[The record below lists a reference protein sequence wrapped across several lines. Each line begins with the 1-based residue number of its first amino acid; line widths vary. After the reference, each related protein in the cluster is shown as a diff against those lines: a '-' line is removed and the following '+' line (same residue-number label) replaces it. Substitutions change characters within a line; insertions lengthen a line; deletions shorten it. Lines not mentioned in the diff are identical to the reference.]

1 MNRPL
6 RVLSLYEGFFAG
18 GARILHS
25 DVVAGL
31 HADGGQE
38 HRVLSLTSAAR
49 RDASL
54 QHAHDDTRFRT
65 LRAAGVRID
74 TFDRVAGDQPM
85 TPDSFSP
92 AELAHAASLI
102 ADADMV
108 LSLKEQPLSL
118 IVALERAGMLP
129 DRPLAACLHRSD
141 PAHSGPALG
150 WLVDAGASGAVSA
163 TISCAESTSVAYTR
177 SGVATTHAWVIDNG
191 IDTRRFRPGTR
202 AERRS
207 IRESLGIPETATVV
221 MLAARFDAMKD
232 PGLFLDAV
240 ARHARRRPRTHYVLC
255 GSGMTHRNP
264 AFSAL
269 VAEAGLGADVAL
281 HALGLREDMPALY
294 RIADV
299 VALTSAF
306 GEASPLCLAEG
317 AASGAIPVTTDVGDA
332 ARVVAGF
339 GLVTPRDAEAI
350 AATWQEALTRR
361 IELRSA
367 AISARPR
374 LDRRRMVADYRGAIE
389 ELVLPEVLA
398 A

>member
-1 MNRPL
+1 MNRPV

-31 HADGGQE
+31 HSGGGQD
-38 HRVLSLTSAAR
+38 HRVLSLTAAAR

-65 LRAAGVRID
+65 LRGAGVCID
-74 TFDRVAGDQPM
+74 TFDRIAGDQPI
-85 TPDSFSP
+85 TPDSFSR

-102 ADADMV
+102 ADADIV

-118 IVALERAGMLP
+118 IIALQRAGMLP
-129 DRPLAACLHRSD
+129 DRPTAACLHRSD
-141 PAHSGPALG
+141 PTHSGPALG
-150 WLVDAGASGAVSA
+150 WLVEAGASGAVSA
-163 TISCAESTSVAYTR
+163 TISCAESTSMAYTR
-177 SGVATTHAWVIDNG
+177 AGVSTTHAWVIDNG

-202 AERRS
+202 SERRR
-207 IRESLGIPETATVV
+207 IRESLGIPETASVV

-240 ARHARRRPRTHYVLC
+240 ARHSRRHPGAHYVLC
-255 GSGMTHRNP
+255 GSGMTFANP
-264 AFSAL
+264 GFAAL
-269 VAEAGLGADVAL
+269 VADAGLDAGVAL

-317 AASGAIPVTTDVGDA
+317 AASGAIPITTDVGDA

-339 GLVTPRDAEAI
+339 GLVTPRDADLI

-367 AISARPR
+367 AISARAR

>member
-1 MNRPL
+1 MTRPV

-31 HADGGQE
+31 AADGGQD

-54 QHAHDDTRFRT
+54 QDARDDARFRA
-65 LRAAGVRID
+65 LRAAGVSID
-74 TFDRVAGDQPM
+74 MFDRVAGDQPM
-85 TPDSFSP
+85 TPESFSR
-92 AELAHAASLI
+92 AELEHAAAVI
-102 ADADMV
+102 ADADIV

-118 IVALERAGMLP
+118 IVALDRAGMLP
-129 DRPLAACLHRSD
+129 DRPTAACLHRSD
-141 PAHSGPALG
+141 PTHSGPALG

-163 TISCAESTSVAYTR
+163 TISCAASTSHAYAR
-177 SGVATTHAWVIDNG
+177 AGVSTTHAWVIDNG

-202 AERRS
+202 AERRR
-207 IRESLGIPETATVV
+207 IRLGLGIPESAPVV

-232 PGLFLDAV
+232 PGLFLDTV
-240 ARHARRRPRTHYVLC
+240 ARHSRRHPGSHYVLC
-255 GSGMTHRNP
+255 GSGMTYGNP
-264 AFSAL
+264 GFASL
-269 VAEAGLGADVAL
+269 VAQAGIDASVPV

-332 ARVVAGF
+332 SRVVAGF
-339 GLVTPRDAEAI
+339 GIVTPRDADAVC
-350 AATWQEALTRR
+350 AAWQEALSHRPR
-361 IELRSA
+361 LRSA
-367 AISARPR
+367 AIAARGR
-374 LDRRRMVADYRGAIE
+374 LDRRRMIADYRGAIE
-389 ELVLPEVLA
+389 GLVLPEVIA

>member
-1 MNRPL
+1 MTRPV

-31 HADGGQE
+31 AAGGGQE

-54 QHAHDDTRFRT
+54 QDARDDARFRA
-65 LRAAGVRID
+65 LRAAGVSID
-74 TFDRVAGDQPM
+74 MFDRVAGDHPM
-85 TPDSFSP
+85 TPESFSR
-92 AELAHAASLI
+92 AELEHAAAVI
-102 ADADMV
+102 ADADIV

-118 IVALERAGMLP
+118 IVALDRAGMLP
-129 DRPLAACLHRSD
+129 DRPTAACLHRSD
-141 PAHSGPALG
+141 PTHSGPALG

-163 TISCAESTSVAYTR
+163 TISCAASTAHAYAR
-177 SGVATTHAWVIDNG
+177 AGVSTTHAWVIDNG

-202 AERRS
+202 AERRR
-207 IRESLGIPETATVV
+207 IRLGLGIPESAPVV

-240 ARHARRRPRTHYVLC
+240 ARHSRRHPGSHYVLC
-255 GSGMTHRNP
+255 GSGMTPGNP
-264 AFSAL
+264 GLASLMAQ
-269 VAEAGLGADVAL
+269 AGIDPSVPV

-339 GLVTPRDAEAI
+339 GIVTPRDADAVC
-350 AATWQEALTRR
+350 AAWQEALLHRPR
-361 IELRSA
+361 LRSA
-367 AISARPR
+367 AIAARGR
-374 LDRRRMVADYRGAIE
+374 LDRRRMIADYRGAIE
-389 ELVLPEVLA
+389 GLVLPEVIA